1 MVITAEHIATTIE
14 RIGTLCNELRDTN
27 SSALPFVDRLHGV
40 MLASELYDIAGQL
53 DAQRE
58 ETLSSYFG
66 ENSLRQNLQNIV
78 LIEDMQRELSDV
90 CFLVNA
96 ENADAYAQKIK
107 DAYSSKQ
114 LLSKLPVVE
123 IWHNMAYD
131 AYKNKI
137 KAKKGAKELLKH
149 LKENNI
155 KIAIVTSNS
164 HELIEAGLK
173 NNDLYDY
180 IDLVITADSLS
191 TNKDTPYIFEETA
204 RRLDV
209 EPENIIAFDDLCPVI
224 KAINEANIRSVAVY
238 DKRSIKAYGEELMKD
253 TADYYIKDFTEVLA

>member
-40 MLASELYDIAGQL
+40 MLASELYDMAGQL

-78 LIEDMQRELSDV
+78 LIEDMQRELSNV
-90 CFLVNA
+90 YLLVNA
-96 ENADAYAQKIK
+96 ENADTYAQKIK

-123 IWHNMAYD
+123 RIWGADCVKPNGK
-131 AYKNKI
+131 YKFKTVFNAAHEDLTEPQKLATLSVDPSDSI
-137 KAKKGAKELLKH
+137 Y
-149 LKENNI
+149 N
-155 KIAIVTSNS
+155 TS
-164 HELIEAGLK
+164 IRRKRFCGF
-173 NNDLYDY
+173 
-180 IDLVITADSLS
+180 
-191 TNKDTPYIFEETA
+191 TPRFAACRVHHCRPHQTS
-204 RRLDV
+204 
-209 EPENIIAFDDLCPVI
+209 CPQ
-224 KAINEANIRSVAVY
+224 RSVRQRFCNQHGSQPLENQPQNRESVRYDLAQTIVLPAVSCV
-238 DKRSIKAYGEELMKD
+238 RHLRRRNFHPRCFVRASSAS
-253 TADYYIKDFTEVLA
+253 V

>member
-40 MLASELYDIAGQL
+40 MLASELYDMAGQL

-78 LIEDMQRELSDV
+78 LIEDMQRELSNV
-90 CFLVNA
+90 YLLVNA
-96 ENADAYAQKIK
+96 ENADTYAQKIK

-123 IWHNMAYD
+123 RIWGADCVKPNGK
-131 AYKNKI
+131 YKFKTVFNAAHEDLTEPQKLATLSVDPSDSI
-137 KAKKGAKELLKH
+137 Y
-149 LKENNI
+149 N
-155 KIAIVTSNS
+155 TSIRRKRFS
-164 HELIEAGLK
+164 RFTPRFAACRVHHCRPHQ
-173 NNDLYDY
+173 
-180 IDLVITADSLS
+180 
-191 TNKDTPYIFEETA
+191 TPYA
-204 RRLDV
+204 Q
-209 EPENIIAFDDLCPVI
+209 
-224 KAINEANIRSVAVY
+224 
-238 DKRSIKAYGEELMKD
+238 RSIGQEQCYLHGPQPLAHQPQD
-253 TADYYIKDFTEVLA
+253 RANRRSQVQEVVTLCLLRPDCI